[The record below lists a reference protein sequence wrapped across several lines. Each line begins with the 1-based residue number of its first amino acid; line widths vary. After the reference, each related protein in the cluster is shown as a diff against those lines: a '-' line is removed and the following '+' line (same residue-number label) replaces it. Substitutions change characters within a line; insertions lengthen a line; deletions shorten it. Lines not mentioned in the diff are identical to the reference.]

1 MQVAWQAVSPSYGS
15 DVDSG
20 SAHNGARRWLAVSG
34 EETISAARYKLQ
46 RLGTM
51 LGPRELYQVGLQLG
65 VAARMAARRPERDG
79 GKPCSGESSMVASKF
94 ALGLASTS

>member
-1 MQVAWQAVSPSYGS
+1 MQVAWQALSPSYGG

-79 GKPCSGESSMVASKF
+79 GKPCSGEGTAVEIKLASE
-94 ALGLASTS
+94 LASTS